1 MPNNIE
7 PKFHIDSPTAWE
19 LDEVGIEI
27 VGWLYSATES
37 GCVDIRA
44 RVDDRTF
51 FGIYG
56 LERPDTQS
64 EFKGG
69 IPSLRTGFLQRIQV
83 WHGAKEVALDWHNGT
98 QWREF
103 FRTPLDTSK
112 LNPSNRK
119 PPLVLRAA
127 VVHQSL
133 AYLYRH
139 FHRSSWSELCR
150 EAKIVLHDILTPTS
164 DIAIGEH
171 FLGHIENPGYWI
183 NSGYGKFRITGWIF
197 GAGRSINQ
205 LSATTGVLTENRLI
219 YPKDRPDVAAHRT
232 DHTNALK
239 SGYYGLVDIRE
250 DTPNPANLKI
260 FAETGDG
267 TRPLAFA
274 RRMYLDRRDE
284 HSGPIPIYRPFL
296 FYKVAAALLH
306 GAILGR
312 FGFDSW
318 RESKGEI
325 KRLQTEL
332 AGSLSRGEI
341 LKPSQTQIKRRDQD
355 PYTRWCWHNRLTPR
369 LQAVLQSDADK
380 LINSNG
386 PLISIL
392 VPAYNTPE
400 KYLRE
405 LIACLKSQIYSRW
418 ELCIADDASPQS
430 HVRRILEEASKSD
443 ARIKPIFRI
452 ENGHIAR
459 ATNSA
464 LEVATGEFIALLD
477 HDDLLPHDS
486 LLHVAQAIAQHPTAG
501 YLYTDE
507 DKIDDSGRHF
517 DPQFKGDWNPAMAL
531 THNYTHHLTII
542 RRAIVEKVGGLRP
555 AFNGAQDIDLFLRC
569 WEHIADSDIIH
580 IPFIGYHWRAHAE
593 STATRGD
600 QKSYLFDAA
609 KLGIT
614 EGINHRNLRAKPVL
628 PQLAKDYALCLHQ
641 LQWDVDILR
650 ENPVTIVIPTKDR
663 VDLLRPCLDSIARTT
678 PIESVKVIIVDDNS
692 TEPEAVIYLQSVTS
706 RKDLRCEVIKANPT
720 PGGFNYSRL
729 VNLGTECTKTPFVL
743 HLNNDVEAIS
753 PGWLEDMVGWLTL
766 PNTGV
771 VGAKLLYPD
780 GTINH
785 AGISIGHSD
794 GLPHVLFE
802 REPAEEL
809 GILFL
814 PHTARN
820 VAAVTGACLLTRTEL
835 YRQLNGFDEEKLQV
849 AYNDVDYCI
858 RAQRAGY
865 RTVYT
870 PQAVLKHIGSATR
883 GHNYAEREHVEYL
896 ARHGSYRDPY
906 ISESLDF
913 PPRKLPLSP
922 YHQRYAHTK
931 RPFRAIVLTHNLNFE
946 GAPLFIFELAR
957 YLAEQDGVK
966 ITIASPQDGPLRSRF
981 EELGLKVEIWDASIL
996 LDAKTPA
1003 AFHAAMGKFAGSR
1016 QWVDT
1021 DILVCNTML
1030 TFWGVHLAVHLG
1042 MSSALYM
1049 HESNTVKRFFQP
1061 LLPPQMHATIEEA
1074 LSLATRVIFTA
1085 KATRDIHED
1094 LNHNDNFRTLASW
1107 VDFDRIEQF
1116 MATHDKAALRRKH
1129 GLDPDAVL
1137 IVNIGSVC
1145 ERKGQHIYIRGID
1158 LLNKELP
1165 SLFPENKIQ
1174 WVMVGA
1180 RDGLYME
1187 TLMEDI
1193 QLMNLHEV
1201 RIFKETPEIY
1211 DFYRLA
1217 DILVCTSFE
1226 ESFPRVLLEAMV
1238 FGTRIVSTDVNGIPE
1253 MLTNTDE
1260 AHLVPAGDPFKLA
1273 NSLKRALAQ
1282 HLAGDNKM
1290 LSMAQARATRSYHHA
1305 RALPPHLQM
1314 VREAW
1319 LG

>member
-1 MPNNIE
+1 
-7 PKFHIDSPTAWE
+7 
-19 LDEVGIEI
+19 
-27 VGWLYSATES
+27 
-37 GCVDIRA
+37 
-44 RVDDRTF
+44 
-51 FGIYG
+51 
-56 LERPDTQS
+56 
-64 EFKGG
+64 
-69 IPSLRTGFLQRIQV
+69 
-83 WHGAKEVALDWHNGT
+83 
-98 QWREF
+98 
-103 FRTPLDTSK
+103 
-112 LNPSNRK
+112 
-119 PPLVLRAA
+119 
-127 VVHQSL
+127 
-133 AYLYRH
+133 
-139 FHRSSWSELCR
+139 
-150 EAKIVLHDILTPTS
+150 
-164 DIAIGEH
+164 
-171 FLGHIENPGYWI
+171 
-183 NSGYGKFRITGWIF
+183 
-197 GAGRSINQ
+197 
-205 LSATTGVLTENRLI
+205 
-219 YPKDRPDVAAHRT
+219 
-232 DHTNALK
+232 
-239 SGYYGLVDIRE
+239 
-250 DTPNPANLKI
+250 
-260 FAETGDG
+260 
-267 TRPLAFA
+267 
-274 RRMYLDRRDE
+274 
-284 HSGPIPIYRPFL
+284 
-296 FYKVAAALLH
+296 
-306 GAILGR
+306 
-312 FGFDSW
+312 
-318 RESKGEI
+318 
-325 KRLQTEL
+325 
-332 AGSLSRGEI
+332 
-341 LKPSQTQIKRRDQD
+341 
-355 PYTRWCWHNRLTPR
+355 
-369 LQAVLQSDADK
+369 
-380 LINSNG
+380 
-386 PLISIL
+386 
-392 VPAYNTPE
+392 
-400 KYLRE
+400 
-405 LIACLKSQIYSRW
+405 
-418 ELCIADDASPQS
+418 
-430 HVRRILEEASKSD
+430 
-443 ARIKPIFRI
+443 
-452 ENGHIAR
+452 
-459 ATNSA
+459 
-464 LEVATGEFIALLD
+464 
-477 HDDLLPHDS
+477 
-486 LLHVAQAIAQHPTAG
+486 
-501 YLYTDE
+501 
-507 DKIDDSGRHF
+507 
-517 DPQFKGDWNPAMAL
+517 
-531 THNYTHHLTII
+531 
-542 RRAIVEKVGGLRP
+542 
-555 AFNGAQDIDLFLRC
+555 
-569 WEHIADSDIIH
+569 
-580 IPFIGYHWRAHAE
+580 
-593 STATRGD
+593 
-600 QKSYLFDAA
+600 
-609 KLGIT
+609 
-614 EGINHRNLRAKPVL
+614 
-628 PQLAKDYALCLHQ
+628 
-641 LQWDVDILR
+641 
-650 ENPVTIVIPTKDR
+650 
-663 VDLLRPCLDSIARTT
+663 
-678 PIESVKVIIVDDNS
+678 
-692 TEPEAVIYLQSVTS
+692 
-706 RKDLRCEVIKANPT
+706 
-720 PGGFNYSRL
+720 
-729 VNLGTECTKTPFVL
+729 
-743 HLNNDVEAIS
+743 
-753 PGWLEDMVGWLTL
+753 MVGWLTL

-858 RAQRAGY
+858 RAQSAGY

-883 GHNYAEREHVEYL
+883 GRNYAEREHVEYL

-913 PPRKLPLSP
+913 PPRNLPLNP

-996 LDAKTPA
+996 LEAKTPA

-1016 QWVDT
+1016 QWGDT